1 MSKKFA
7 IDCDPS
13 KYYQQGHGGYLA
25 NDGIDDMK
33 VNVKYEMVLNKES
46 STYENF
52 VHLYITES
60 AWDGIQNGD
69 ELFISY
75 GRHYWLHKPFWDS
88 LSRTD
93 KVEAAKLYG
102 INPDSDLLT

>member
-1 MSKKFA
+1 MFLFNTLYRYIYYLSKKFA
-7 IDCDPS
+7 INCDPS

-33 VNVKYEMVLNKES
+33 VNVKYEMVLNKE
-46 STYENF
+46 
-52 VHLYITES
+52 
-60 AWDGIQNGD
+60 
-69 ELFISY
+69 
-75 GRHYWLHKPFWDS
+75 PFWDS
-88 LSRTD
+88 LSKTD